1 MFVQMSAMSVACTF
15 SSNPALAP
23 LGSRSLL
30 IFSRWR
36 LTVSIV
42 WRSACTAMASIHQA
56 CGRMAAPGRTTSGA
70 PVSAGMRAAVG
81 GSVAANNY
89 SPLQSPN
96 RRAPAGRPYAPPF
109 GGASGRASLRAAS
122 ARASA
127 RAAGGGPDAHAIQRP
142 SPVSPRTTRS
152 MRAPAPSDRAG
163 RAHDGTPAE
172 GGGGSR

>member
-1 MFVQMSAMSVACTF
+1 MAATRQHHWCMYLDAYRSRRCPVRVPDKWIAYLDCWFMFVQMSAMSVACTF

-70 PVSAGMRAAVG
+70 PVSARM
-81 GSVAANNY
+81 
-89 SPLQSPN
+89 
-96 RRAPAGRPYAPPF
+96 
-109 GGASGRASLRAAS
+109 RAAS
-122 ARASA
+122 AALLRRIIIRRYAQQP
-127 RAAGGGPDAHAIQRP
+127 RPGGQAKRTSQ
-142 SPVSPRTTRS
+142 SPR
-152 MRAPAPSDRAG
+152 PWFK
-163 RAHDGTPAE
+163 
-172 GGGGSR
+172 GGQKICAIHISSSIRTS